1 MSDRA
6 GTVVVLA
13 KEPLPGQ
20 AKTRLQAAFSAT
32 ETASLAAAALAD
44 TLRAVR
50 HSAAPRR
57 VLAWQGDPS
66 RWRAGFEVV
75 PQPAGSLNERLTA
88 AFAAA
93 LAGPADRPA
102 LLIGM
107 DTPQV
112 TGALLDAAWDGADA
126 VLGLSDD
133 GGFWAIGLRR
143 GHPPG
148 IFDGIPMSTDRTGS
162 AQLARLL
169 ELGMSVTLLLPQRDI
184 DLPEDA
190 AAVAYRY
197 PHLQFSRRYASL
209 IAARS
214 EQTGAQLFD
223 QLYDRQR
230 VVTSATGGGGV
241 PGPEALPLDLERW
254 AGEADEVD
262 LMVVSRCQPPV
273 IDLGCG
279 PGRMVRALIE
289 SGRAALGVD
298 MSAVAVDLAMARG
311 GPALRRLISEPL
323 PAEGRWGTALL
334 MDSNIGLGGDVPAL
348 LRRCRTLVGAGGL
361 VICEVDGAAG
371 GHEVQEVRMSS
382 DGRGSALLP
391 WARIGVRGLQEVA
404 PRCGLLVAEEW
415 SSGSRTFVALRSAGG

>member
-6 GTVVVLA
+6 GTVIVLA

-50 HSAAPRR
+50 RSTASRR
-57 VLAWQGDPS
+57 VLAWKGDPS

-75 PQPAGSLNERLTA
+75 AQPAGSLNDRLTA
-88 AFAAA
+88 AFGAVLAA
-93 LAGPADRPA
+93 PADSPA

-112 TGALLDAAWDGADA
+112 TSALLDRGWDGADA

-148 IFDGIPMSTDRTGS
+148 VFDGIPMSTDRTGS

-169 ELGMSVTLLLPQRDI
+169 ELGMSVTLLPPQRDI

-190 AAVAYRY
+190 AAIAYRF
-197 PHLQFSRRYASL
+197 PQLEFSRRYAAV
-209 IAARS
+209 IAARPM
-214 EQTGAQLFD
+214 QTGAQLFD
-223 QLYDRQR
+223 RLYDREA
-230 VVTSATGGGGV
+230 VITSATGTRGAAGAEG
-241 PGPEALPLDLERW
+241 LPLDLDRW

-289 SGRAALGVD
+289 SGRVALGVD

-334 MDSNIGLGGDVPAL
+334 MDNNIGLGGDVSAL

-361 VICEVDGAAG
+361 VICEVDGAVD
-371 GHEVQEVRMSS
+371 GHEVHAVRMSS

-391 WARIGVRGLQEVA
+391 WSRIGVRGLQEVA
-404 PRCGLLVAEEW
+404 LRCGLLVAEEW
-415 SSGSRTFVALRSAGG
+415 SSGSRTFLALRSGAG